1 MIVDNAESVDNSQ
14 ETKLTSWKSEPSFND
29 LYEDYKQ
36 AQEDHSQWLL
46 KLDERKVNLDG
57 GPELEVPKGKSTVR
71 PKLIRKQ
78 HEWLYPSLEEPF
90 LNTEDMFDIKPRTA
104 EDVNA
109 AKQNSLML
117 NYQWATKVDKVKLV
131 GDIVRTDVDE
141 GTVIVKTGW
150 VVEEE
155 IVEVEK
161 DFPVYASPEES
172 YMMLQQAVESG
183 QMDPAQAQAM
193 LESGEPVQ
201 TGVQTQIVE
210 EPRLIKN
217 HPTYE
222 VCNNYNVII
231 DPTCEGVVENAQ
243 FIIHEYETDMNTLKK
258 QEYSCEVC
266 ETVVDGVSTTTKE
279 EQGIYKNL
287 DKVVLDSKAREFY
300 NEYEQQTTFEF
311 KDKARKKLTAYE
323 YWGYWDIDG
332 SGETTA
338 VVATWIGKVLVRMEE
353 NPFPHGE
360 LPFSVERYMPV
371 KGEVYGETDGDLL
384 AENQDSIGKM
394 TRAAHDITAD
404 QAIGQE
410 FIDEQFFASPL
421 QKDNYKAGRTVYFRS
436 GKDPRTSIHKN
447 SVTPVPRTVFDMIGL
462 QKEDAETYSSVRP
475 FGGDTASQNLG
486 NKNTQSRSALDATSK
501 RQLSTLRRLSNL
513 FKDMARKTIIM
524 NQAYLDEEEVVRVT
538 AEEFVK
544 VRREDLMG
552 EFDLK
557 IDVSTP
563 EKDQQEAQEL
573 TMLLQ
578 TNGPQMDPKMY
589 QITMAKIARLMKQPD
604 LAKQYEEHEP
614 QPDPMQQ
621 QLQQMEMEK
630 MQLEMQKLQMEIA
643 DLAKGIESEDSKITE
658 RNSRVEQN
666 LRSEMAE
673 NFAEARKKNAQAE
686 LTTAQADKLRSE
698 TDLLDQKFV
707 RSNDGLDRIEKLED
721 EAMKHDRKMNERE
734 HQRVTDLDKQAFTEL
749 NKRGPQ

>member
-1 MIVDNAESVDNSQ
+1 
-14 ETKLTSWKSEPSFND
+14 
-29 LYEDYKQ
+29 
-36 AQEDHSQWLL
+36 
-46 KLDERKVNLDG
+46 
-57 GPELEVPKGKSTVR
+57 
-71 PKLIRKQ
+71 
-78 HEWLYPSLEEPF
+78 
-90 LNTEDMFDIKPRTA
+90 
-104 EDVNA
+104 
-109 AKQNSLML
+109 
-117 NYQWATKVDKVKLV
+117 
-131 GDIVRTDVDE
+131 
-141 GTVIVKTGW
+141 
-150 VVEEE
+150 
-155 IVEVEK
+155 
-161 DFPVYASPEES
+161 
-172 YMMLQQAVESG
+172 
-183 QMDPAQAQAM
+183 
-193 LESGEPVQ
+193 
-201 TGVQTQIVE
+201 
-210 EPRLIKN
+210 
-217 HPTYE
+217 
-222 VCNNYNVII
+222 
-231 DPTCEGVVENAQ
+231 
-243 FIIHEYETDMNTLKK
+243 
-258 QEYSCEVC
+258 
-266 ETVVDGVSTTTKE
+266 
-279 EQGIYKNL
+279 
-287 DKVVLDSKAREFY
+287 
-300 NEYEQQTTFEF
+300 
-311 KDKARKKLTAYE
+311 
-323 YWGYWDIDG
+323 
-332 SGETTA
+332 
-338 VVATWIGKVLVRMEE
+338 
-353 NPFPHGE
+353 
-360 LPFSVERYMPV
+360 
-371 KGEVYGETDGDLL
+371 
-384 AENQDSIGKM
+384 M